1 MLMAVLMI
9 VSLVPA
15 VSADTD
21 VHAHHDKFSYSVAK
35 DVAAKQAGIEL
46 VVCNDDGAVVKATV
60 VPFAEK
66 ADIQKCAATGHNW
79 KGVEL
84 QKASCEKVGI
94 TLTYCVDCGTAK
106 VVDKDGSAAGSV
118 VVDTTKLDKHV
129 YSDFKVVVE
138 PTCNKEGW
146 GYVVCDNCKNPV
158 FVAGV
163 KEAIELAEINEDVT
177 NAKLNEVSALYQAA
191 NLNHYDKDAF
201 VAVTEDVYDN
211 GVRVLRAPV
220 KATHDYATVGGL
232 DAAIY
237 YYTIKMVGDT
247 AKIVKVVPSARG
259 TVEYTGDKYCPDCF
273 AAGEDLVDG
282 DNYVSGTEKGSLWV
296 QHKLAGAFTLAE
308 SDKGYYPY
316 VDADGTKHDGKTD
329 RIYCSICKTY
339 FGGDVLPYDEYV
351 DLTKV
356 TEVGQTW
363 TDPAVAPTCCAE
375 GKTATVWTYSKAT
388 ASADAAW
395 VITTASKTVDKLAH
409 NFVPA
414 TDKAATCTKDGV
426 KYYNYYV
433 CTNVCGSYLYDDCE
447 CCDHDAGYQCQATKG
462 SDAQYEVIPAAHKY
476 EVKTL
481 VAATCTTNGL
491 AVKCCSVCGDYAVDE
506 QTNKPVTIEVLAVP
520 CTAGD
525 PVGVKE
531 ATCTEVGYTGD
542 TFCQWCGKAMTTGK
556 EIPMVDHTVVD
567 VEAVAATC
575 TEAGLTAGT
584 KCSVC
589 DKVLSG
595 CEVVDALGHSYA
607 EGVCTVCGAEDPD
620 YVAPVVTPEFTDAD
634 AISEWAGKAVAWA
647 AANGVVEGREDGS
660 FDPQADVTRAEVA
673 VMLYRLAGEP
683 EVADTALAFA
693 DAADVPE
700 WAVKAVA
707 WAVSEGVVNGY
718 TDNTFKANANITR
731 AEFVQMLFN
740 MKGAKVE
747 SAATFSDVVAGEWYV
762 DAINWAVE
770 NDVTEGMGD
779 GSFGVAANCSREQ
792 AVTFLFRLFAE

>member
-1 MLMAVLMI
+1 MKKRLLSMLMAVLMI

-15 VSADTD
+15 VSADADCSHVKTAD
-21 VHAHHDKFSYSVAK
+21 CVKNLSVKLDA
-35 DVAAKQAGIEL
+35 AAKQPGIEL
-46 VVCNDDGAVVKATV
+46 YYCTEDDVVLSGYTIT
-60 VPFAEK
+60 PFAEAK
-66 ADIQKCAATGHNW
+66 DQCPATKHNFVT
-79 KGVEL
+79 VEL
-84 QKASCEKVGI
+84 QAASCVDRGVSVS
-94 TLTYCVDCGTAK
+94 YCSVCGTAAK
-106 VVDKDGSAAGSV
+106 NPVTLTKADDLGHTYSNFVVSV
-118 VVDTTKLDKHV
+118 A
-129 YSDFKVVVE
+129 
-138 PTCNKEGW
+138 PTCNTVGY
-146 GYVVCDNCKNPV
+146 GYVVCDVCGEPEFVYGPDAAVALMADDSTIAAKKAVEALYAKTNEGHKNTDV
-158 FVAGV
+158 LVAATEVAYQYEWVEMADGDVGYLKATAYMWPAVAATHALTVNGTATVNGV
-163 KEAIELAEINEDVT
+163 KENSNVYQ
-177 NAKLNEVSALYQAA
+177 NAYAKMN
-191 NLNHYDKDAF
+191 
-201 VAVTEDVYDN
+201 
-211 GVRVLRAPV
+211 V
-220 KATHDYATVGGL
+220 KHAYATVDTGWGL
-232 DAAIY
+232 EA
-237 YYTIKMVGDT
+237 T
-247 AKIVKVVPSARG
+247 
-259 TVEYTGDKYCPDCF
+259 KYCPDC
-273 AAGEDLVDG
+273 GEVVVDAKE
-282 DNYVSGTEKGSLWV
+282 VKGLNIT
-296 QHKLAGAFTLAE
+296 HEMTL
-308 SDKGYYPY
+308 SQPGYYPY
-316 VDADGTKHDGKTD
+316 FDAENGVKHDGVSD
-329 RIYCSICKTY
+329 VWYCKTCAAY
-339 FGGDVLPYDEYV
+339 IGGEVLPYADFFQYTLENGLPAYGCVVGDTWVVGADKPSCTKVGSTGTTYV
-351 DLTKV
+351 LTK
-356 TEVGQTW
+356 
-363 TDPAVAPTCCAE
+363 
-375 GKTATVWTYSKAT
+375 
-388 ASADAAW
+388 DAGW
-395 VITTASKTVDKLAH
+395 QVK
-409 NFVPA
+409 
-414 TDKAATCTKDGV
+414 TDKQEIPALGHDLVKVESKDATCQEIGWTCES
-426 KYYNYYV
+426 YYV
-433 CTNVCGSYLYDDCE
+433 CANCDYHQGIAVKQAQKA
-447 CCDHDAGYQCQATKG
+447 DHDYQAK
-462 SDAQYEVIPAAHKY
+462 V
-476 EVKTL
+476 L
-481 VAATCTTNGL
+481 VSATCKNTGL
-491 AVKCCSVCGDYAVDE
+491 AVKACSWCGDLKVIETTKDQQPVYAE
-506 QTNKPVTIEVLAVP
+506 RIKLAP
-520 CTAGD
+520 CTAGE
-525 PVGVKE
+525 VVNAKE

-575 TEAGLTAGT
+575 TEAGSTAGT

-595 CEVVDALGHSYA
+595 CEVVDALGHTYA